1 MLTDVQNFS
10 VNLKGVHE
18 IWHKNMNRK

>member
-1 MLTDVQNFS
+1 MLTDVQHFS
-10 VNLKGVHE
+10 VNLKGVHD